1 MAELTLELVTPEGTV
16 LSEEV
21 EGVSLPTT
29 TGEITVLP
37 GHEPLV
43 VPIKPGEIRIHKK
56 GAREYLVTSGGWVEV
71 TGAIVRVLADTA
83 EHAESIDESRA
94 QEAVKRAQKL
104 KTEAADDVAF
114 ADAAAALERALARVR
129 VATKRR
135 RRA

>member
-1 MAELTLELVTPEGTV
+1 MPFTLELVTPEGTI

-43 VPIKPGEIRIHKK
+43 VPIKPGEVRVHKK
-56 GAREYLVTSGGWVEV
+56 NGHEYLATSGGWVEI
-71 TGAIVRVLADTA
+71 THNLVRVLADTA
-83 EHAESIDESRA
+83 EHAQSIDESRA
-94 QEAVKRAQKL
+94 EVAVKRAEKL
-104 KTEAADDVAF
+104 KGEAADDVAF

-129 VATKRR
+129 VATKHRH
-135 RRA
+135 RAR